1 MITTTFQIVNGL
13 VLVIWLWMFIF
24 PRKPATFALLNSR
37 FLWWAAG
44 VIYASLLIGYSA
56 KLDWLAMANP
66 TYAGIAKLFATP
78 EVAAIAW
85 LHLLIFDLLAGRH
98 ILIHSQS
105 KNRVVRPF
113 LLVTL
118 MAGPLGFA
126 LYFMYDSLLDYRN
139 PGKYNI
145 L

>member
-1 MITTTFQIVNGL
+1 MIEILFRFMNAAVIL
-13 VLVIWLWMFIF
+13 VWIWMILF
-24 PRKPATFALLNSR
+24 PRKAHTHRLLNRPS
-37 FLWWAAG
+37 LWWIFGG
-44 VIYASLLIGYSA
+44 VYVSLLVGYSS
-56 KLDWLAMANP
+56 KLDWIAMANP
-66 TYAGIAKLFATP
+66 SYEGITQLFAVP

-85 LHLLIFDLLAGRH
+85 IHLLIFDLLAGRVMLLH
-98 ILIHSQS
+98 AAK
-105 KNRVVRPF
+105 KNRVIRPF

-126 LYFMYDSLLDYRN
+126 LYFLYDYLLDYRK